1 VLPVVFGAA
10 AATELAEAH
19 DWYGARNPA
28 VAARFLAEVG
38 IVIERIATAPA
49 EFPIV
54 HRDIRRA
61 RCRRFP
67 YSLFFRVAGDAAQV
81 IACFH
86 SSRDPRHWQRR
97 G

>member
-1 VLPVVFGAA
+1 VPPVVFGVTAA
-10 AATELAEAH
+10 AELAEA
-19 DWYGARNPA
+19 DAWYRARSA
-28 VAARFLAEVG
+28 ELAARFLTE
-38 IVIERIATAPA
+38 IETVIERIATAPA
-49 EFPIV
+49 QFPIV

-67 YSLFFRVAGDAAQV
+67 YSLFFRVAGDTVQV

-86 SSRDPRHWQRR
+86 SSRDPRHWRRR